1 MHILINADCIYPP
14 LTGIGRYAFRLAT
27 GLQTHP
33 RIARLDALA
42 GGREVDL
49 ASRLRTEPR
58 WLQVAKKLPFQSF
71 LRRTYEHVR
80 NAREQGRPAVS
91 SKDVIYHE
99 PRYIAAR
106 VRYPLVVTVHDLS
119 HVRHPEFH
127 RPDAVEHL
135 ERGLTD
141 SLARAARI
149 ITVSEFVRGEV
160 LEHFGLPPD
169 KVVAVKN
176 GVDPVFHPMNAA
188 ETLAV
193 RRKFGLE
200 GKDYIL
206 AIGTLE
212 PRKNLLRLF
221 DAFSRLPDNV
231 RTRHPIV
238 VGGAVGWLNENI
250 SQRLRA
256 LESRGDVIRLG
267 YVPEAD
273 LPALYAGAWACAYP
287 SVYEGFGLP
296 ALEAMASGI
305 PTLTSN
311 ASSLP
316 EVTGD
321 AALNCNTADVVEL
334 SEQLARLLE
343 DNMLRD
349 RLRRDG
355 PLRAVDMSWDRCVD
369 ATVQVYAD
377 ALSAAR

>member
-1 MHILINADCIYPP
+1 MHILLNADCIYPP

-27 GLQTHP
+27 GLQRHP
-33 RIARLDALA
+33 RIERLEALA

-49 ASRLRTEPR
+49 AGRLGTEPR
-58 WLQVAKKLPFQSF
+58 WLRVAKKLPLQSL

-80 NAREQGRPAVS
+80 NAREQRRPPPS
-91 SKDVIYHE
+91 TGDVVYHE

-135 ERGLTD
+135 ERGLAD

-160 LEHFGLPPD
+160 LEHFGLPAD
-169 KVVAVKN
+169 RVVAVKN
-176 GVDPVFHPMNAA
+176 GVDPVYHPMSPA
-188 ETLAV
+188 ETQAV
-193 RRKFGLE
+193 RHKFGLE

-221 DAFSRLPDNV
+221 DAFSRLPDSV
-231 RTRHPIV
+231 RKRHPIV
-238 VGGAVGWLNENI
+238 VGGAGGWLNENI

-273 LPALYAGAWACAYP
+273 LPTLYAGAWACAYP

-296 ALEAMASGI
+296 ALEAMAAGI

-316 EVTGD
+316 EVVGD
-321 AALNCNTADVVEL
+321 TALTCDTTDVVGL
-334 SEQLARLLE
+334 SEQLRRLL
-343 DNMLRD
+343 DDDALRA

-355 PLRAVDMSWDRCVD
+355 PIRAAGMSWDRCVD
-369 ATVQVYAD
+369 ETVQVYAD